1 MRLRQSNGEVL
12 FENKQPE
19 KYIATKNSVREDR
32 KPQILSTTDL
42 MTPKRNRIIDLVFC
56 WERDDLGR
64 FLFHHHHPLLSHHP
78 LFRFIGARMRF
89 LFLCLSPYTAAKCER
104 RFSEE
109 LDSDFSVGVPGGR
122 GRGLIDNS

>member
-12 FENKQPE
+12 YENKQPE
-19 KYIATKNSVREDR
+19 KYIAAKNSVREDR
-32 KPQILSTTDL
+32 KPQFLSSTDL

-64 FLFHHHHPLLSHHP
+64 FLFHHHHHHPLSHHP

-89 LFLCLSPYTAAKCER
+89 LFLCFSPYTAAKCER

-109 LDSDFSVGVPGGR
+109 LDSDFSVGVPGGEE
-122 GRGLIDNS
+122 G